1 MLSDIDDPFAVGLPG
16 GLPRRPGSVT
26 WPRGDGLRRPAA
38 AIPDCGGEPHVP
50 RLPWQASETFEE
62 LRCPG
67 NHARADVEIP
77 DPSSRAAQIRGT
89 ANSSLTGSPEG
100 PHRAYPPACVR
111 GVPER
116 RLARFHPRPALA
128 FDAAQ
133 LRRAGR
139 GSRDPAGF
147 RDH

>member
-77 DPSSRAAQIRGT
+77 DPSSRAAQIRVISYLFWP
-89 ANSSLTGSPEG
+89 APRSALFRSS
-100 PHRAYPPACVR
+100 PPACV
-111 GVPER
+111 
-116 RLARFHPRPALA
+116 
-128 FDAAQ
+128 
-133 LRRAGR
+133 
-139 GSRDPAGF
+139 
-147 RDH
+147 

>member
-67 NHARADVEIP
+67 NHARADAR
-77 DPSSRAAQIRGT
+77 DPPRHRVLLRFAARRS
-89 ANSSLTGSPEG
+89 ALSSLSQEVLT
-100 PHRAYPPACVR
+100 V
-111 GVPER
+111 
-116 RLARFHPRPALA
+116 
-128 FDAAQ
+128 
-133 LRRAGR
+133 
-139 GSRDPAGF
+139 
-147 RDH
+147 